1 MIEKERERER
11 ERERENSILCVVSYT
26 CAGVDN
32 DDDTN
37 DDERKH
43 ESQRNIIIIFAA
55 PNRKPISSHL
65 SPLMTSY
72 IESSLPLTPTLLLTF
87 SVFHPPPPLSLLPF
101 TLLASP
107 SLRLRLI
114 CSTPSPLLCLWGCRL
129 NVPFGYTF
137 LESEWRH
144 GSRFGNNV
152 LKFSNRAVFSLF
164 VTHTHGET
172 QKHHRREC
180 SADGRDERVVMI
192 CVFVSSSVM

>member
-1 MIEKERERER
+1 M
-11 ERERENSILCVVSYT
+11 SYT

-65 SPLMTSY
+65 SSLMTSY

-87 SVFHPPPPLSLLPF
+87 SVFHPPPSLSSSLHPSRFPF
-101 TLLASP
+101 
-107 SLRLRLI
+107 
-114 CSTPSPLLCLWGCRL
+114 PSPPSHMLDPIAIIMSLGCRL

-180 SADGRDERVVMI
+180 SAYGRDERAVMI

>member
-114 CSTPSPLLCLWGCRL
+114 CSTH
-129 NVPFGYTF
+129 
-137 LESEWRH
+137 RH
-144 GSRFGNNV
+144 YYVSGMSLARTYHSATRFWKANGGTA
-152 LKFSNRAVFSLF
+152 RD
-164 VTHTHGET
+164 
-172 QKHHRREC
+172 
-180 SADGRDERVVMI
+180 SATM
-192 CVFVSSSVM
+192 FSSSVTEQCSACLSHIHTEKHRNTIVVSAVRMGEMSAW